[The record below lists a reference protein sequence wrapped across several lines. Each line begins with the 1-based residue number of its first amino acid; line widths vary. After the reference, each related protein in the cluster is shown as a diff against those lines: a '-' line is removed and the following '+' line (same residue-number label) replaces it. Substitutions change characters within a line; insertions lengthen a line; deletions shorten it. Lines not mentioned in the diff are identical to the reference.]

1 MTLAAQDRLSRR
13 TSQGKNMIRS
23 TIMRSFWV
31 YILLCNDESYYVGVT
46 DNLELRLAEHKEG
59 IDIHSYTWQ
68 RRPIQL
74 VYSSEFGSITEAIGW
89 EKQIKGWSRKKKRAL
104 INGDWDRIKVL
115 AKNKKNREKNRT

>member
-1 MTLAAQDRLSRR
+1 MGRGTERSRR
-13 TSQGKNMIRS
+13 ASQHDNLLPLA
-23 TIMRSFWV
+23 IMRSFWV
-31 YILLCNDESYYVGVT
+31 YILLCNDRSFYTGVT

-74 VYSSEFGSITEAIGW
+74 VYSNEFGSINDAIRW

-104 INGDWDRIKVL
+104 IDGDWDRIKVL
-115 AKNKKNREKNRT
+115 AKNKKNREKLEETR